1 MLTASKSQFGK
12 CRDKDLNFD
21 LLIHKALNGFQNEF
35 QVLHFVDSSDHSE
48 VGMYSK
54 WTNPNKDNEMEGHRM
69 AGI

>member
-12 CRDKDLNFD
+12 CRDKDLNSD
-21 LLIHKALNGFQNEF
+21 LLIHKARSGFLNEF

-54 WTNPNKDNEMEGHRM
+54 QTNSNKDNKMEGHRM
-69 AGI
+69 ASI